1 MSLPVD
7 LISQFAKATKDDKKT
22 KSESTVYGT
31 TVEYDGKMY
40 VRLDGSELLTP
51 VTTTTNMEPGERVTV
66 LIKNHSATVTGNI
79 TSPSATSGDVS
90 ALDKALGEL
99 NDKVA
104 VFDSIVAGTV
114 TTEQLNAEKA
124 RIDQLKAEDVIIK
137 GTLTAA
143 EADID
148 SLQADNVIVKDTL
161 LAVEADIES
170 LEAENVNVKNTLT
183 ATNGAIENLKSTKI
197 DTEIANARF
206 ATIENLNATNA
217 TIHNLQG
224 TYANFVVTTTD
235 KFTAID
241 GDISKLHSDKLDASI
256 ADMTYATIGDLS
268 ASNAIIT
275 NLESTF
281 AQFEVT
287 TSDKLNAADA
297 SIKRLDAEK
306 LSAKDIDG
314 KFANIDFTNI
324 GKAAMEYFYANS
336 GLIENVVVGDQTITG
351 KLVGVTIHGDL
362 IEGNT
367 IVAEKLVIKGNDG
380 LYYKLNTDGVKT
392 EAEQTDYNSLN
403 GEIFRARSIA
413 ATKIAVDDLVAFDAT
428 IGGFHIGES
437 SIYSG
442 VKTSATNSTRG
453 VYLDKDGQM
462 SFGDSENYVK
472 YYKDQNGVYK
482 LEISADSV
490 TIGSS
495 NKNIETIIN
504 NISEAST
511 NNATDLANYI
521 AETNAELKNLQG
533 QIDGSIMTWFYEY
546 PPTNSNQPAS
556 QWTTVD
562 LKNNHLGD
570 LFYDTITGYCYR
582 WQVENNTYSWNRITD
597 VDVTKALAD
606 AAAAQSTADNK
617 RRVFVSTPVPP
628 YDVGDLWTQ
637 GSSGDLMRCQ
647 TAKTSSQSYAAS
659 DWVKASKYTDD
670 TKANAAQAA
679 ANAAQA
685 DVNAVE
691 VRMTSAETQ
700 ITQNKNQIALMASKT
715 ELTETLEG
723 YYTKSQADAA
733 IKVSSDAISQNVSST
748 YATKTALNTTN
759 SNVTTAQNTAN
770 EAKNSIN
777 NLKIGG
783 RNLATGT
790 SDEWTNVN
798 VGSWSG
804 ALYHTVNGINSFTHS
819 YDDYGVKAGEYI
831 TFSVDLSAAGKRIA
845 IRVDHA
851 TDGGSTA
858 NVGNYIEAGETGR
871 SVLSIPVKSEY
882 DSFKV
887 YIGSDGSV
895 SETIT
900 QQYKCFKVEKGN
912 RSTDWSP
919 APEDVEAGIAA
930 AQETADEA
938 QNGVTALETR
948 VTEAETSINQN
959 SSAIALRATKTEV
972 STAKSEAISTAA
984 ADATTKANNA
994 KNSAISTAAADA
1006 TTKANNAK
1014 ESAISTASADATTK
1028 ANNALSTAK
1037 TYADAQIKISSDSI
1051 ISTVNSVK
1059 STAEAANTYTTNAK
1073 NNHGYQYKTTITING
1088 DSSMYYPVLIL
1099 GGDQNVM
1106 REIMVKRAYSDKAPT
1121 DWNGHPS
1128 AKGISLLLKIKCN
1141 FGGWGGA
1148 NYSWVIHEL
1157 EEMYGNVFA
1166 SASRVMDNMG
1176 FVIFLRGGGETG
1188 ALYHIFSDQQLDRTY
1203 MNGTSVRVC
1212 YDQELI
1218 GWSGG
1223 TADDPTYT
1231 WYAPAPRTL
1240 TDAIKKEIASK
1251 KYIDVATAAQNGVDA
1266 LATRVTTAE
1275 SKIQQNA
1282 DSIELRATKT
1292 ELATANTAIANAQST
1307 ANTANS
1313 TANANKTNLANNYY
1327 TKTQTDAKIKVESDK
1342 ISSAVTR
1349 IGATETAISTLQQ
1362 TADGFEARLDTTD
1375 GKVATAQSTANT
1387 ANTTANSVK
1396 TDLANNYTKKSLP
1409 DTRDDNQPPSWY
1421 FENYPKQIITEFKY
1435 CSKIGLSGVG
1445 NYCTLQ
1451 TIVPWTDSSGGYPK
1465 QTAKVESTG
1474 KEYWRVGTSADAW
1487 SSWID
1492 PYGVATTANTTANTA
1507 NTNAVN
1513 AQTTANTAN
1522 TNAANAQSTANTART
1537 EAANAAKTATNYLG
1551 FSSSGLVVGDM
1562 TASSLGKN
1570 VLIDSDSV
1578 DIRNG
1583 TTTLASF
1590 GASTI
1595 YLGKNSTT
1603 SVINLC
1609 NGSATMK
1616 VVDNKD
1622 FRIYTDKRLVM
1633 SAYDSMLM
1641 DCYRDGTHMTRIA
1654 IQSSDPDTASVVGG
1668 VQFTIYQGAIENTVK
1683 MLKNNIE
1690 LKVINDTNES
1700 RLNVDEKVIKMY
1712 AADRVR
1718 LNSKSSI
1725 QVGESSSYSAGILL
1739 GYTYV
1744 QNKSINIYWSDG
1756 AIHDML
1762 ANANGQT
1769 TYVGPGDIDEA
1780 TTTNLRG
1787 KYVRLY
1793 AHSGGGVYLGYS
1805 GSTAITS
1812 DRNMKTD
1819 IFDIDDKY
1827 LDFFDRLRPIT
1838 YKYDCPENKGHRDHV
1853 GFIAQEVEEALLASG
1868 LTTEQFAGLVIEH
1881 DLTLNP
1887 NYDTSLSDEEN
1898 AANETRYETLYSLRY
1913 EEFISL
1919 LVKKVQSLQE
1929 QINRLGGNYGT
1940 GVDEAL

>member
-1 MSLPVD
+1 MSLSVD
-7 LISQFAKATKDDKKT
+7 LISQFAKATKSDKKE
-22 KSESTVYGT
+22 KSESTAYGT
-31 TVEYDGKMY
+31 TVKYEDRMY

-51 VTTTTNMEPGERVTV
+51 VTTTTNMVEGERVTV
-66 LIKNHSATVTGNI
+66 LIKDHTATVTGNI
-79 TSPSATSGDVS
+79 SSPSATTGEVS
-90 ALDKALGEL
+90 AIDSRLSDLS
-99 NDKVA
+99 DKVA
-104 VFDSIVAGTV
+104 VFDSIVANSV
-114 TTEQLNAEKA
+114 TTEQLDAEKA
-124 RIDQLKAEDVIIK
+124 RIDELKAEDVIIK
-137 GTLTAA
+137 NKLTAA
-143 EADID
+143 EANIGT
-148 SLQADNVIVKDTL
+148 LQADNATIKDTL
-161 LAVEADIES
+161 LATNAKIES
-170 LEAENVNVKNTLT
+170 LEAEDINVKNTLT
-183 ATNGAIENLKSTKI
+183 AANADIENLKTTKI
-197 DTEIANARF
+197 DAGIANAKF
-206 ATIENLNATNA
+206 ATIESLNATNA
-217 TIHNLQG
+217 TIHNLEG
-224 TYANFVVTTTD
+224 TYGNFVILTAD
-235 KFTAID
+235 KFTAIE
-241 GDISKLHSDKLDASI
+241 GDISKLHSDKLDASLASI
-256 ADMTYATIGDLS
+256 TYATIGDLN
-268 ASNAIIT
+268 ASNAVIT
-275 NLESTF
+275 NLEGTF
-281 AQFEVT
+281 SQFEVT

-306 LSAKDIDG
+306 LSAEDIKG

-336 GLIENVVVGDQTITG
+336 GLIEDVVVGDQTITG
-351 KLVGVTIHGDL
+351 KLVGVTIHGDR

-367 IVAEKLVIKGNDG
+367 IIAEKLVIKGDDG
-380 LYYKLNTDGVKT
+380 LYYKLNSDGVKV
-392 EAEQTDYNSLN
+392 EAQQTDYNSLN
-403 GEIFRARSIA
+403 GEILKAKSIT

-428 IGGFHIGES
+428 IGGFNITDKA
-437 SIYSG
+437 IYSG
-442 VKTSATNSTRG
+442 VKESATNSTRG
-453 VYLDKDGQM
+453 IYFDKEGQM
-462 SFGDSENYVK
+462 SFGDSGNYVK
-472 YYKDQNGVYK
+472 YYKDQNGNYK
-482 LEISADSV
+482 LDISADSL
-490 TIGSS
+490 TLGSS
-495 NKNIETIIN
+495 NKNVETAIN
-504 NISEAST
+504 DIAEASST
-511 NNATDLANYI
+511 NATDLANYI
-521 AETNAELKNLQG
+521 SATNKEIKNLQG

-546 PPTNSNQPAS
+546 VPTNNNLPAS

-582 WQVENNTYSWNRITD
+582 WQVQNNTYSWNRITD

-606 AAAAQSTADNK
+606 AAKAQDTADKK
-617 RRVFVSTPVPP
+617 RRVFVSTPTAP
-628 YDVGDLWTQ
+628 YDIGDLWVQ
-637 GSSGDLMRCQ
+637 GTSGEIMRCQ
-647 TAKTSSQSYAAS
+647 TAKTSTQSYAAS

-691 VRMTSAETQ
+691 TRMTAAETQ
-700 ITQNKNQIALMASKT
+700 ITQNKNQIALKASKT
-715 ELTETLEG
+715 ELTETLAG

-733 IKVSSDAISQNVSST
+733 IKVSADSISQNVSST

-759 SNVTTAQNTAN
+759 NNVTAAQNTATQ
-770 EAKNSIN
+770 AKNSID
-777 NLKIGG
+777 NLKVGG
-783 RNLATGT
+783 RNLVIGS
-790 SDEWTNVN
+790 SDEWTNIN
-798 VGSWSG
+798 VGNWSG
-804 ALYHTVNGINSFTHS
+804 ALYHTINGVNSYTHS
-819 YDDYGVKAGEYI
+819 YEDYGVKAGDYL
-831 TFSVDLSAAGKRIA
+831 TFGIDLSATGKQIA

-851 TDGGSTA
+851 NASGSTA
-858 NVGNYIEAGETGR
+858 SVGNYIKAGETGR
-871 SVLSIPVKSEY
+871 SVVTMLVKSEY

-887 YIGSDGSV
+887 YVGSDGTV
-895 SETIT
+895 NETIA

-912 RSTDWSP
+912 RATDWTP
-919 APEDVEAGIAA
+919 APEDVEADIAT
-930 AQETADEA
+930 AQETADGA
-938 QNGVTALETR
+938 QNGVNTLITR

-959 SSAIALRATKTEV
+959 TSQIALRATKTEV

-994 KNSAISTAAADA
+994 KSSAISTAAADA

-1014 ESAISTASADATTK
+1014 ESAISTAAADATTK

-1051 ISTVNSVK
+1051 TSTVNSVK
-1059 STAEAANTYTTNAK
+1059 STAEAANGYVTNAK
-1073 NNHGYQYKTTITING
+1073 NNHGYQYKTSITING
-1088 DSSMYYPVLIL
+1088 DSSTYYPVLIL

-1106 REIMVKRAYSDKAPT
+1106 REIMVKRSYSEKAPT

-1148 NYSWVIHEL
+1148 NYSWAIHEL

-1212 YDQELI
+1212 YEQELI

-1223 TADDPTYT
+1223 TEDDPTYT

-1240 TDAIKKEIASK
+1240 TDEIKAEIASK
-1251 KYIDVATAAQNGVDA
+1251 KYIDVATSAQNGVNA
-1266 LATRVTTAE
+1266 LNTRMTSAE
-1275 SKIQQNA
+1275 TKIQQNSDA
-1282 DSIELRATKT
+1282 IELRATKT
-1292 ELATANTAIANAQST
+1292 ELATVNTAAANAQST

-1313 TANANKTNLANNYY
+1313 TANTNKTNLANNYY

-1342 ISSAVTR
+1342 ITSAVTR

-1362 TADGFEARLDTTD
+1362 TATGFEARLDTTD
-1375 GKVATAQSTANT
+1375 TAVATAQSTANT

-1396 TDLANNYTKKSLP
+1396 TDLANNYTKKKLP
-1409 DTRDDNQPPSWY
+1409 DTRNDNQSPSWY
-1421 FENYPKQIITEFKY
+1421 ISNYPQQVVVEFKY
-1435 CSKIGLSGVG
+1435 CSVIGLTGVG
-1445 NYCTLQ
+1445 NYCSLETV
-1451 TIVPWTDSSGGYPK
+1451 VPWSNNSGGYPK
-1465 QTAKVESTG
+1465 QTAKANATG
-1474 KEYWRVGTSADAW
+1474 KEYWRVGTSDDAW
-1487 SSWID
+1487 SDWID
-1492 PYGVATTANTTANTA
+1492 PYGLANTANTTANTA
-1507 NTNAVN
+1507 STNATN
-1513 AQTTANTAN
+1513 AQT
-1522 TNAANAQSTANTART
+1522 TANTART

-1562 TASSLGKN
+1562 TASTLGKN

-1616 VVDNKD
+1616 VKDNTD

-1633 SAYDSMLM
+1633 SAYSSMLM
-1641 DCYRDGTHMTRIA
+1641 DCYRDSTHMTRIA

-1668 VQFTIYQGAIENTVK
+1668 VQFTIYQGSIENTVK

-1690 LKVINDTNES
+1690 LKVTDGTNET

-1780 TTTNLRG
+1780 TTTNVRG

-1819 IFDIDDKY
+1819 IYDIDDKY

-1853 GFIAQEVEEALLASG
+1853 GFIAQEVEEALIASG
-1868 LTTEQFAGLVIEH
+1868 LTTEQFAGLVIER

-1898 AANETRYETLYSLRY
+1898 TANEQHYDVLYSLRY

-1929 QINRLGGNYGT
+1929 QIYQLRHGL
-1940 GVDEAL
+1940 

>member
-1 MSLPVD
+1 MSIPVD
-7 LISQFAKATKDDKKT
+7 LISDFAKATKTDKKT

-31 TVEYDGKMY
+31 TVEYNGQMY

-51 VTTTTNMEPGERVTV
+51 VTTTTNMAPNERVTV

-79 TSPSATSGDVS
+79 TSPSATGGEVTNLGSRVDD
-90 ALDKALGEL
+90 LD
-99 NDKVA
+99 DKVSE
-104 VFDSIVAGTV
+104 FHSIVAGSV
-114 TTEQLNAEKA
+114 TTEQLDAEKA
-124 RIDQLKAEDVIIK
+124 RIDDLEADNVTIK
-137 GTLTAA
+137 EKLTAA

-148 SLQADNVIVKDTL
+148 TLEADNVIIKEKLFAT
-161 LAVEADIES
+161 EATIET
-170 LEAENVNVKNTLT
+170 LEAENVTVKENLTAANADIENLT
-183 ATNGAIENLKSTKI
+183 ATKLDA
-197 DTEIANARF
+197 DIANAKF

-217 TIHNLQG
+217 TVHNLQG
-224 TYANFVVTTTD
+224 TYADFVVTTTD

-241 GDISKLHSDKLDASI
+241 GDIAKLHADKLDASV
-256 ADMTYATIGDLS
+256 ADITYAKIGDLN
-268 ASNAIIT
+268 ASNAVIA
-275 NLESTF
+275 NLEGTF

-287 TSDKLNAADA
+287 TSDKLNAADV
-297 SIKRLDAEK
+297 SIKKLDAEK
-306 LSAKDIDG
+306 LSAEDIEG

-324 GKAAMEYFYANS
+324 SKATMEYFYANS
-336 GLIENVVVGDQTITG
+336 GLIEDVVVGDQTITG
-351 KLVGVTIHGDL
+351 KLVGVTINGNR

-367 IVAEKLVIKGNDG
+367 IIAEKLVVKGTDG
-380 LYYKLNTDGVKT
+380 LYYKLNTDGIKT
-392 EAEQTDYNSLN
+392 ETEQTDYNSLN
-403 GEIFRARSIA
+403 GEIIKAKSIT
-413 ATKIAVDDLVAFDAT
+413 ATKVAVDDLVAFGAT
-428 IGGFHIGES
+428 IGGFNITTNA
-437 SIYSG
+437 IYSG
-442 VKTSATNSTRG
+442 VKESATNSTRG
-453 VYLDKDGQM
+453 VYFDKEGQM
-462 SFGDSENYVK
+462 SFGDSNNYVK
-472 YYKDQNGVYK
+472 YYKDQNGAYK
-482 LEISADSV
+482 LEISADSM

-495 NKNIETIIN
+495 NKNVETAIN
-504 NISEAST
+504 EISEASAT
-511 NNATDLANYI
+511 NASDLANYI
-521 AETNAELKNLQG
+521 SATNSELENLQG
-533 QIDGSIMTWFYEY
+533 QIDGSITTWFYEY
-546 PPTNSNQPAS
+546 VPTNTNIPAS

-562 LKNNHLGD
+562 AKNNHLGD
-570 LFYDTITGYCYR
+570 LFYNTITGYCYR
-582 WQVENNTYSWNRITD
+582 WQVQNNTYSWNRITD
-597 VDVTKALAD
+597 VDVTKALSD
-606 AAAAQSTADNK
+606 AAKAQDTADNK
-617 RRVFVSTPVPP
+617 RRVFVSTPTPP
-628 YDVGDLWTQ
+628 YDIGDLWTQ

-647 TAKTSSQSYAAS
+647 TAKTSSQSYASS

-685 DVNAVE
+685 DVDAVE
-691 VRMTSAETQ
+691 VRMSSAETQ
-700 ITQNKNQIALMASKT
+700 ITQNKNQIALMATKT
-715 ELTETLEG
+715 EVTETLGG

-733 IKVSSDAISQNVSST
+733 IQVSANSISQNVSST

-759 SNVTTAQNTAN
+759 ANVTTAQNTAN
-770 EAKNSIN
+770 AAKSAID
-777 NLKIGG
+777 NLDIGG
-783 RNLATGT
+783 RNLAVGT
-790 SDEWTNVN
+790 SDEWTNIN

-804 ALYHTVNGINSFTHS
+804 PLYHAVNGTNSFTHS
-819 YDDYGVKAGEYI
+819 YDDYGVKAGDYI
-831 TFSVDLSAAGKRIA
+831 TFGIDLSATGKQIA

-851 TDGGSTA
+851 TSSSSTA
-858 NVGNYIEAGETGR
+858 SIGNYIQPGETGR
-871 SVLSIPVKSEY
+871 SILTLQVKSEY

-887 YIGSDGSV
+887 YVGSDGTV

-912 RSTDWSP
+912 RATDWTP
-919 APEDVEAGIAA
+919 APEDVEADIAT
-930 AQETADEA
+930 AQETADNA

-948 VTEAETSINQN
+948 VTEAETSIDQN
-959 SSAIALRATKTEV
+959 SDAIALRATKTEV
-972 STAKSEAISTAA
+972 ATAKSEAISTAAADATTKANNAKSSAISTAA

-1006 TTKANNAK
+1006 TTKANNAL
-1014 ESAISTASADATTK
+1014 TTSK
-1028 ANNALSTAK
+1028 SYT
-1037 TYADAQIKISSDSI
+1037 DSQIKITSDSI
-1051 ISTVNSVK
+1051 TSTVNSVK
-1059 STAEAANTYTTNAK
+1059 STAETANAYVTNAK
-1073 NNHGYQYKTTITING
+1073 NNYGYQYSKTITING
-1088 DSSMYYPVLIL
+1088 DSSTYYPVLIL

-1106 REIMVKRAYSDKAPT
+1106 REIMVKRSYSDKAPT
-1121 DWNGHPS
+1121 DWEGHPS
-1128 AKGISLLLKIKCN
+1128 VKGISLLVKIKCN

-1166 SASRVMDNMG
+1166 SASFVMNYMG

-1188 ALYHIFSDQQLDRTY
+1188 ATYHIYSDQQLDREY
-1203 MNGTSVRVC
+1203 MHGTSVRIC

-1223 TADDPTYT
+1223 TEDNPTYT
-1231 WYAPAPRTL
+1231 WNAPAPRTL
-1240 TDAIKKEIASK
+1240 TDAVKAEIASK
-1251 KYIDVATAAQNGVDA
+1251 KYIDVATSAQNGVNA
-1266 LATRVTTAE
+1266 LNTRVTTAE
-1275 SKIQQNA
+1275 TTIKQHTDA
-1282 DSIELRATKT
+1282 IELRATKT
-1292 ELATANTAIANAQST
+1292 ELATVNTAAANAQST

-1313 TANANKTNLANNYY
+1313 TANTNKTNLANNYY

-1349 IGATETAISTLQQ
+1349 IGANETAISTLQQ

-1375 GKVATAQSTANT
+1375 SNVATAQSTANT

-1396 TDLANNYTKKSLP
+1396 TDLANNYTKKTLP
-1409 DTRDDNQPPSWY
+1409 DTRNDNQAPSWY

-1445 NYCTLQ
+1445 TYCTLQ

-1474 KEYWRVGTSADAW
+1474 KEYWRVGTSATAW

-1492 PYGVATTANTTANTA
+1492 PYGLATTANT
-1507 NTNAVN
+1507 NA
-1513 AQTTANTAN
+1513 
-1522 TNAANAQSTANTART
+1522 S
-1537 EAANAAKTATNYLG
+1537 NAAKTATNYLG

-1562 TASSLGKN
+1562 TASTLGKN

-1590 GASTI
+1590 GASNI

-1641 DCYRDGTHMTRIA
+1641 DCYRDSTHMTRIA

-1668 VQFTIYQGAIENTVK
+1668 VQFTIYQDAIENTVK

-1690 LKVINDTNES
+1690 LKVTDGTNET
-1700 RLNVDEKVIKMY
+1700 RLNVDEKIVKIY
-1712 AADRVR
+1712 AAEKIR
-1718 LNSKSSI
+1718 LNSKTSI
-1725 QVGESSSYSAGILL
+1725 QIAEGSSYYAGLTL
-1739 GYTYV
+1739 GNTSTV
-1744 QNKSINIYWSDG
+1744 AKSINIYWSDG
-1756 AIHDML
+1756 ATHDL
-1762 ANANGQT
+1762 IGNSNGQT
-1769 TYVGPGDIDEA
+1769 SYFGPADIGET
-1780 TTTNLRG
+1780 TTTNVRG

-1819 IFDIDDKY
+1819 ILDIDSKY
-1827 LDFFDRLRPIT
+1827 IDFFDRLRPIT
-1838 YKYDCPENKGHRDHV
+1838 YKYDCPGNKGHRDHI
-1853 GFIAQEVEEALLASG
+1853 GFIAQEVEEALVASG
-1868 LTTEQFAGLVIEH
+1868 LTTEQFAGLVIEK
-1881 DLTLNP
+1881 DITLNP
-1887 NYDTSLSDEEN
+1887 NHDTFLSDEEN
-1898 AANETRYETLYSLRY
+1898 TANEEHYDTLYSLRY

-1929 QINRLGGNYGT
+1929 QINQLRR
-1940 GVDEAL
+1940 E

>member
-7 LISQFAKATKDDKKT
+7 LISEFAKVTKDDKKT

-31 TVEYDGKMY
+31 SVEYDGRMF
-40 VRLDGSELLTP
+40 VRIDGSELLTP
-51 VTTTTNMEPGERVTV
+51 VTTTTNMESGERVTV

-79 TSPSATSGDVS
+79 TSPSATGGEVTNLGSRVAD
-90 ALDKALGEL
+90 LD
-99 NDKVA
+99 DKVSE
-104 VFDSIVAGTV
+104 FHSIVADSV
-114 TTEQLNAEKA
+114 TTEQLDAEKA
-124 RIDQLKAEDVIIK
+124 RIDELKADNVIIK
-137 GTLTAA
+137 EKLTAA

-148 SLQADNVIVKDTL
+148 TLEADNVIIKETL
-161 LAVEADIES
+161 FATEATIETLEADNVTIK
-170 LEAENVNVKNTLT
+170 ENLI
-183 ATNGAIENLKSTKI
+183 AANGEIENLKSTKI
-197 DTEIANARF
+197 DTQIANAKF
-206 ATIENLNATNA
+206 ATIESLNATDA
-217 TIHNLQG
+217 TIHSLQG
-224 TYANFVVTTTD
+224 TYADFVILTAD
-235 KFTAID
+235 KFTAIE
-241 GDISKLHSDKLDASI
+241 GNISKLHSDKLDASL
-256 ADMTYATIGDLS
+256 ADITYAQIGDLD
-268 ASNAIIT
+268 ATNAVVA
-275 NLESTF
+275 NLEGTF

-297 SIKRLDAEK
+297 SIKKLDAEK
-306 LSAKDIDG
+306 LSSKDIDG

-336 GLIENVVVGDQTITG
+336 GLIEDVVVGDQTITG
-351 KLVGVTIHGDL
+351 KLVGVTINGDR

-367 IVAEKLVIKGNDG
+367 VIAEKLVIKGTDG
-380 LYYKLNTDGVKT
+380 LYYKLNTDGMKT
-392 EAEQTDYNSLN
+392 EAQQTDYNSLN
-403 GEIFRARSIA
+403 GEILKAKSIT
-413 ATKIAVDDLVAFDAT
+413 ATKIAVDDLVAFGAT
-428 IGGFHIGES
+428 IGGFNITTNA
-437 SIYSG
+437 IYSG
-442 VKTSATNSTRG
+442 VKSSATNSTRG
-453 VYLDKDGQM
+453 IYLDKDGQM
-462 SFGDSENYVK
+462 SVGDSNSYLK
-472 YYKDQNGVYK
+472 YYKDQNGAYK
-482 LEISADSV
+482 LEISADSL
-490 TIGSS
+490 TLGSS
-495 NKNIETIIN
+495 NKNVETAIN
-504 NISEAST
+504 DISQANATNASDLAKYITST
-511 NNATDLANYI
+511 NS
-521 AETNAELKNLQG
+521 ELESLQG
-533 QIDGSIMTWFYEY
+533 QIDGAITTWFYEY
-546 PPTNSNQPAS
+546 EPTNNNVPAS
-556 QWTTVD
+556 QWTTVE

-582 WQVENNTYSWNRITD
+582 WQVQNNAYSWNRITD
-597 VDVTKALAD
+597 VDVTKALSD
-606 AAAAQSTADNK
+606 AAKAQDTADKK

-628 YDVGDLWTQ
+628 YDIGDLWTQ

-647 TAKTSSQSYAAS
+647 TAKTSGQSYAAG

-685 DVNAVE
+685 DVDAVE
-691 VRMTSAETQ
+691 TRMTSAETQ
-700 ITQNKNQIALMASKT
+700 ITQNKNQIALMATKT
-715 ELTETLEG
+715 EVTNTLAG

-733 IKVSSDAISQNVSST
+733 IKVSADSISQNVSST

-759 SNVTTAQNTAN
+759 NNVTTAQNTAN
-770 EAKNSIN
+770 EAKNTVN

-783 RNLATGT
+783 RNLAVGT
-790 SDEWTNVN
+790 SDEWVNLN
-798 VGSWSG
+798 VGNWSG
-804 ALYHTVNGINSFTHS
+804 ALYHTVNGTNSFTHS
-819 YDDYGVKAGEYI
+819 YDDYGVKAGDYL
-831 TFSVDLSAAGKRIA
+831 TFGIDLSATGKQIA

-851 TDGGSTA
+851 NASGSTA
-858 NVGNYIEAGETGR
+858 NVGNYIAAGTTGR
-871 SVLSIPVKSEY
+871 SVVTVPVKSEY

-887 YIGSDGSV
+887 YVGSDGTV
-895 SETIT
+895 SETIA
-900 QQYKCFKVEKGN
+900 QKYKCFKVEKGN
-912 RSTDWSP
+912 RSTDWTP
-919 APEDVEAGIAA
+919 APEDVEADIAA
-930 AQETADEA
+930 AQETANEA
-938 QNGVTALETR
+938 QNGVNTLITR
-948 VTEAETSINQN
+948 VTEAETSIDQN
-959 SSAIALRATKTEV
+959 TSAIALRATKTEV
-972 STAKSEAISTAA
+972 ATAKSEAISTAASDATTKANNAKSSAISTAATDATTKANNAKDSAVATAA

-994 KNSAISTAAADA
+994 L
-1006 TTKANNAK
+1006 TTSK
-1014 ESAISTASADATTK
+1014 SYT
-1028 ANNALSTAK
+1028 
-1037 TYADAQIKISSDSI
+1037 DAQIKITSDSI
-1051 ISTVNSVK
+1051 TSTVNSVK
-1059 STAEAANTYTTNAK
+1059 STAETANSYVTNAK
-1073 NNHGYQYKTTITING
+1073 NNYGYQYKTTITING
-1088 DSSMYYPVLIL
+1088 DSNTYYPVLIL

-1106 REIMVKRAYSDKAPT
+1106 REIMVKRSYSDKAPT

-1128 AKGISLLLKIKCN
+1128 AKGISLLVKIKCN

-1188 ALYHIFSDQQLDRTY
+1188 ALYHIFSDQQLDREY
-1203 MNGTSVRVC
+1203 MNGTSVRIC

-1223 TADDPTYT
+1223 TAENPTYT

-1240 TDAIKKEIASK
+1240 TDAIKAEIASK
-1251 KYIDVATAAQNGVDA
+1251 KYIDVATSAQNGVNT
-1266 LATRVTTAE
+1266 LNTRMTAAE
-1275 SKIQQNA
+1275 TKIQQNS

-1292 ELATANTAIANAQST
+1292 ELATVNTAAANAQST

-1313 TANANKTNLANNYY
+1313 TANTNKTNLANNYY

-1342 ISSAVTR
+1342 ITSAVTR
-1349 IGATETAISTLQQ
+1349 IGDAETAISTLQQ
-1362 TADGFEARLDTTD
+1362 TATGFEARLDTTD
-1375 GKVATAQSTANT
+1375 TNIATAQSTANT

-1409 DTRDDNQPPSWY
+1409 DTRDDNQSPSWY
-1421 FENYPKQIITEFKY
+1421 FTNYPKQIITEFKY
-1435 CSKIGLSGVG
+1435 CSKIGLTGVG
-1445 NYCTLQ
+1445 TYCTLQ

-1465 QTAKVESTG
+1465 QTAKVETTG

-1492 PYGVATTANTTANTA
+1492 PYGLANTANSTATTANT
-1507 NTNAVN
+1507 NATN

-1522 TNAANAQSTANTART
+1522 TNATNAQTTANTART

-1562 TASSLGKN
+1562 TASTLGKN

-1641 DCYRDGTHMTRIA
+1641 DCYRDSTHMTRIA
-1654 IQSSDPDTASVVGG
+1654 IQSSDPDTTSVVGG
-1668 VQFTIYQGAIENTVK
+1668 VQFTIYQDAIENTVK

-1690 LKVINDTNES
+1690 LKVTDGTNET
-1700 RLNVDEKVIKMY
+1700 RLNVDEKIIKMY
-1712 AADRVR
+1712 AADRIR
-1718 LNSKSSI
+1718 LNSKSSVQI
-1725 QVGESSSYSAGILL
+1725 AEGSSYSAGILL
-1739 GYTYV
+1739 GNSYNV
-1744 QNKSINIYWSDG
+1744 NKSINIYWSDG

-1780 TTTNLRG
+1780 TTTNVRG

-1793 AHSGGGVYLGYS
+1793 AHEGGGVYLGYS

-1819 IFDIDDKY
+1819 ILDIDDKY
-1827 LDFFDRLRPIT
+1827 IDFFDRLRPIT
-1838 YKYDCPENKGHRDHV
+1838 YKYDCSGNKGHRDHV

-1868 LTTEQFAGLVIEH
+1868 LTTEQFAGLVIEN
-1881 DLTLNP
+1881 DITLNP

-1898 AANETRYETLYSLRY
+1898 AANEEHYDKLYSLRY

-1929 QINRLGGNYGT
+1929 QIEQLRRK
-1940 GVDEAL
+1940 

>member
-1 MSLPVD
+1 MSLSVD
-7 LISQFAKATKDDKKT
+7 LISQFAKATKSDKKE
-22 KSESTVYGT
+22 KSESTAYGT
-31 TVEYDGKMY
+31 TVKYEDRMY

-51 VTTTTNMEPGERVTV
+51 VTTTTNMVEGERVTV
-66 LIKNHSATVTGNI
+66 LIKDHTATVTGNI
-79 TSPSATSGDVS
+79 SSPSATTGEVS
-90 ALDKALGEL
+90 AIDSRLSDLS
-99 NDKVA
+99 DKVA
-104 VFDSIVAGTV
+104 VFDSIVANSV
-114 TTEQLNAEKA
+114 TTEQLDAEKA
-124 RIDQLKAEDVIIK
+124 RIDELKAEDVIIK
-137 GTLTAA
+137 NKLTAA
-143 EADID
+143 EANIGT
-148 SLQADNVIVKDTL
+148 LQADNATIKDTL
-161 LAVEADIES
+161 LATNAKIES
-170 LEAENVNVKNTLT
+170 LEAEDINVKNTLT
-183 ATNGAIENLKSTKI
+183 AANADIENLKATKI
-197 DTEIANARF
+197 DAGIANAKF
-206 ATIENLNATNA
+206 ATIESLNATNA
-217 TIHNLQG
+217 TIHNLEG
-224 TYANFVVTTTD
+224 TYGNFVILTAD
-235 KFTAID
+235 KFTAIE
-241 GDISKLHSDKLDASI
+241 GDISKLHSDKLDASLASI
-256 ADMTYATIGDLS
+256 TYATIGDLN
-268 ASNAIIT
+268 ASNAVIT
-275 NLESTF
+275 NLEGTF
-281 AQFEVT
+281 SQFEVT

-306 LSAKDIDG
+306 LSAEDIKG

-336 GLIENVVVGDQTITG
+336 GLIEDVVVGDQTITG
-351 KLVGVTIHGDL
+351 KLVGVTIHGDR

-367 IVAEKLVIKGNDG
+367 IIAEKLVIKGDDG
-380 LYYKLNTDGVKT
+380 LYYKLNSDGVKV
-392 EAEQTDYNSLN
+392 EAQQTDYNSLN
-403 GEIFRARSIA
+403 GEILKAKSIT

-428 IGGFHIGES
+428 IGGFNITDKA
-437 SIYSG
+437 IYSG
-442 VKTSATNSTRG
+442 VKESATNSTRG
-453 VYLDKDGQM
+453 IYFDKDGQM
-462 SFGDSENYVK
+462 SFGDSGNYVK
-472 YYKDQNGVYK
+472 YYKDQNGNYK
-482 LEISADSV
+482 LDISADSL
-490 TIGSS
+490 TLGSS
-495 NKNIETIIN
+495 NKNVETVIN
-504 NISEAST
+504 DIAEASST
-511 NNATDLANYI
+511 NATDLANYI
-521 AETNAELKNLQG
+521 AATNKEIKNLQG

-546 PPTNSNQPAS
+546 VPTNNNLPAS

-582 WQVENNTYSWNRITD
+582 WQVQNNTYSWNRITD

-606 AAAAQSTADNK
+606 AAKAQDTADKK
-617 RRVFVSTPVPP
+617 RRVFVSTPTAP
-628 YDVGDLWTQ
+628 YDIGDLWVQ
-637 GSSGDLMRCQ
+637 GTSGEIMRCQ
-647 TAKTSSQSYAAS
+647 TAKTSTQSYVAS

-691 VRMTSAETQ
+691 TRMTAAETQ
-700 ITQNKNQIALMASKT
+700 ITQNKNQIALKASKT
-715 ELTETLEG
+715 ELTETLAG

-733 IKVSSDAISQNVSST
+733 IKVSADSISQNVSST

-759 SNVTTAQNTAN
+759 NNVTAAQNTATQ
-770 EAKNSIN
+770 AKNSID
-777 NLKIGG
+777 NLKVGG
-783 RNLATGT
+783 RNLVIGS
-790 SDEWTNVN
+790 SDEWTNIN
-798 VGSWSG
+798 VGNWSG
-804 ALYHTVNGINSFTHS
+804 ALYHTINGVNSYTHS
-819 YDDYGVKAGEYI
+819 YEDYGVKAGDYL
-831 TFSVDLSAAGKRIA
+831 TFGIDLSATGKQIA

-851 TDGGSTA
+851 NASGSTTS
-858 NVGNYIEAGETGR
+858 VGNYIKAGETGR
-871 SVLSIPVKSEY
+871 SVVTMLVKSEY

-887 YIGSDGSV
+887 YVGSDGTV
-895 SETIT
+895 NETIT

-912 RSTDWSP
+912 RATDWTP
-919 APEDVEAGIAA
+919 APEDVEADIAT
-930 AQETADEA
+930 AQETADGA
-938 QNGVTALETR
+938 QNGVNTLITR

-959 SSAIALRATKTEV
+959 TSQIALRATKTEV

-994 KNSAISTAAADA
+994 KSSAISTAAADA

-1014 ESAISTASADATTK
+1014 ESAISTAAADATTK

-1051 ISTVNSVK
+1051 TSTVNSVK
-1059 STAEAANTYTTNAK
+1059 STAEAANGYVTNAK
-1073 NNHGYQYKTTITING
+1073 NNHGYQYKTSITING
-1088 DSSMYYPVLIL
+1088 DSSTYYPVLIL

-1106 REIMVKRAYSDKAPT
+1106 REIMVKRSYSEKAPT

-1148 NYSWVIHEL
+1148 NYSWAIHEL

-1212 YDQELI
+1212 YEQELI

-1223 TADDPTYT
+1223 TEDDPTYT

-1240 TDAIKKEIASK
+1240 TDAVKAEIASK
-1251 KYIDVATAAQNGVDA
+1251 KYIDVATSAQNGVNA
-1266 LATRVTTAE
+1266 LNTRMTSAE
-1275 SKIQQNA
+1275 TKIQQNSDA
-1282 DSIELRATKT
+1282 IELRATKT
-1292 ELATANTAIANAQST
+1292 ELATVNTAAANAQST

-1313 TANANKTNLANNYY
+1313 TANTNKTNLANNYY

-1342 ISSAVTR
+1342 ITSAVTR

-1362 TADGFEARLDTTD
+1362 TATGFEARLNTTD
-1375 GKVATAQSTANT
+1375 TAVAT
-1387 ANTTANSVK
+1387 
-1396 TDLANNYTKKSLP
+1396 
-1409 DTRDDNQPPSWY
+1409 
-1421 FENYPKQIITEFKY
+1421 
-1435 CSKIGLSGVG
+1435 
-1445 NYCTLQ
+1445 
-1451 TIVPWTDSSGGYPK
+1451 
-1465 QTAKVESTG
+1465 
-1474 KEYWRVGTSADAW
+1474 
-1487 SSWID
+1487 
-1492 PYGVATTANTTANTA
+1492 
-1507 NTNAVN
+1507 
-1513 AQTTANTAN
+1513 
-1522 TNAANAQSTANTART
+1522 AQSTANTART

-1603 SVINLC
+1603 SIINLC

-1616 VVDNKD
+1616 VKDNTD

-1633 SAYDSMLM
+1633 SAYSSMLM
-1641 DCYRDGTHMTRIA
+1641 DCYRDSTHMTRIA

-1668 VQFTIYQGAIENTVK
+1668 VQFTIYQGSIENTVK

-1690 LKVINDTNES
+1690 LKVTDGTNET

-1780 TTTNLRG
+1780 TTTNVRG

-1819 IFDIDDKY
+1819 IYDLDDKY

-1898 AANETRYETLYSLRY
+1898 TANEQHYDVLYSLRY

-1929 QINRLGGNYGT
+1929 QIYQLRHGL
-1940 GVDEAL
+1940 